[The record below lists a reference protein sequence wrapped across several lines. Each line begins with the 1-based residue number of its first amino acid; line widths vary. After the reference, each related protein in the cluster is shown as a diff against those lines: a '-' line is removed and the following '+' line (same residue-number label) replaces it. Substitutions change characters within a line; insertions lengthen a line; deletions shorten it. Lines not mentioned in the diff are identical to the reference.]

1 MEAVS
6 ALRRLNKYLDTGLR
20 YFLAMLFAGMIVVVF
35 TQVFARNVL
44 QIPMVWTLDLAQL
57 LFSWC
62 IFIGAALALRWDAH
76 YVLDLMPDHWVKGRT
91 SLKLLAHVG
100 SVVVILVMLINGV
113 IFTQMGMT
121 RFAPALGISEFWFFL
136 PIPLSAA
143 LMIPFLC
150 EQIPGDIKT
159 LLDGQKDEMT

>member
-1 MEAVS
+1 MS
-6 ALRRLNKYLDTGLR
+6 LLRSLNRYLDTGLR
-20 YFLAMLFAGMIVVVF
+20 YFLAFLFAGMIVVVF

-44 QIPMVWTLDLAQL
+44 QVPMVWTLDMAQL

-76 YVLDLMPDHWVKGRT
+76 YVLDLMPGHWKISRT
-91 SLKLLAHVG
+91 SLKIIAHIG
-100 SVVVILVMLINGV
+100 SVIVVGVMLYNGL
-113 IFTQMGMT
+113 IFTDMGLT
-121 RFAPALGISEFWFFL
+121 RFAPALGITEFWFFL

-150 EQIPGDIKT
+150 EQIPDDIRS
-159 LLDGQKDEMT
+159 LWDGQKDDDK